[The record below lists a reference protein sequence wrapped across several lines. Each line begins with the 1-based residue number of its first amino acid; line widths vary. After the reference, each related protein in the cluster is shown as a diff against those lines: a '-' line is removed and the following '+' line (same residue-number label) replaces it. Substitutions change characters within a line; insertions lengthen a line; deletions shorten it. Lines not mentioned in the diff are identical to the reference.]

1 MHGIAGAA
9 DPPHKSKAAG
19 KDPRKGFYMR
29 FLLTFGGAVV
39 NGYNAMYYS
48 GNEAGA
54 RRYAEFIRDYYGA
67 GVVEIEQVEE

>member
-1 MHGIAGAA
+1 
-9 DPPHKSKAAG
+9 
-19 KDPRKGFYMR
+19 MR

-67 GVVEIEQVEE
+67 AVVEIEKVKE